1 MLYLSKTV
9 SWAES
14 YKESEDRDS
23 PTEDG
28 EVDGP
33 PKKVAEI
40 KIDAIDDSDNDVKIE

>member
-1 MLYLSKTV
+1 M
-9 SWAES
+9 
-14 YKESEDRDS
+14 DRDS

-40 KIDAIDDSDNDVKIE
+40 KIDVIDDSVNDEERE